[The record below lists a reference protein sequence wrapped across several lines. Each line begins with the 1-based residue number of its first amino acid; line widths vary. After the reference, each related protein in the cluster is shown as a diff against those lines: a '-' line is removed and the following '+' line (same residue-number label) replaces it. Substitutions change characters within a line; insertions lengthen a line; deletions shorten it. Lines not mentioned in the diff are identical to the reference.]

1 MAAMTRLWT
10 PVSRS
15 PCAARNASPW
25 RRKISAT
32 SSAGRTGRSRG
43 RDHHEGKAVEG
54 ARRAGDQGC
63 GDLGVPSRRRQLDMP
78 EQNLN
83 DPDVGPALQKMSG
96 ETVPERVGRD
106 GLIDP
111 RPSPRSPA
119 GGLQGA
125 GADRCAGLL
134 AWKQPQTGPRPPP
147 VGAQNAEQAWRQHRI
162 TVSAAFSVFDVDQH
176 PRAVDGGDLQAR
188 NLADPQ
194 SRRIGRRQ
202 RDTVA
207 QARNRFQKTDELLGI
222 EHRRKLLGLPAAD
235 DPRDGFR
242 LPERDAVEEAQG
254 ARDLVDVRPR
264 ALLGNQ
270 MELVGADLL
279 RAELSRRQAE
289 MTAELRNG
297 VEIGLL

>member
-32 SSAGRTGRSRG
+32 SSAGRTGRSRR
-43 RDHHEGKAVEG
+43 RDYYHGQAVEG
-54 ARRAGDQGC
+54 ARRAGNQVC
-63 GDLGVPSRRRQLDMP
+63 GHLGVPGRRRQLDVP

-83 DPDVGPALQKMSG
+83 DPDVGPALQKMRG

-106 GLIDP
+106 RLIDP
-111 RPSPRSPA
+111 RPAPCSPA

-125 GADRCAGLL
+125 GANRRAGLL
-134 AWKQPQTGPRPPP
+134 AWKQPQSGPRPPP
-147 VGAQNAEQAWRQHRI
+147 VGAENAEQAWRQHRI
-162 TVSAAFSVFDVDQH
+162 PVSATFAVLDVDQH
-176 PRAVDGGDLQAR
+176 PRAVDRGDLQAR

-194 SRRIGRRQ
+194 ARRISRRQ

-207 QARNRFQKTDELLGI
+207 QARNRFQKTDDLLGI

-235 DPRDGFR
+235 DPRDGFS
-242 LPERDAVEEAQG
+242 LPQRHAVEEAQG

-264 ALLGNQ
+264 ALLGDQ
-270 MELVGADLL
+270 MELVGAHLL
-279 RAELSRRQAE
+279 GAEPSRWRAE
-289 MTAELRNG
+289 M
-297 VEIGLL
+297 